1 MAIFAGKN
9 SKFRIGANVVAKR
22 VSISGI
28 NVTVGKFDA
37 TDLDDTNVV
46 NKPTLPDPGEVSIT
60 YNVDLSD
67 STHLSMLEDFGTEQ
81 AMSIEYDAGVSNKY
95 LNFRGWISA
104 NSIGEAN
111 PTNWVQGTCVVTLV
125 TMPTLGSSAVTS

>member
-9 SKFRIGANVVAKR
+9 SKFRIGASIVAKR

-37 TDLDDTNVV
+37 TDLDDVNVV
-46 NKPTLPDPGEVSIT
+46 NKPTLPDPGEITIT
-60 YNVDLSD
+60 YNLDLSD
-67 STHLSMLEDFGTEQ
+67 STHVAMLEDLMTEQ

-95 LNFRGWISA
+95 LNFRGWISST
-104 NSIGEAN
+104 SIGEAN
-111 PTNWVQGTCVVTLV
+111 PTNWVQGTSVITLV
-125 TMPTLGSSAVTS
+125 TMPEYGSSAVTS